1 MLVQLLAILLVL
13 NVFTHEAVAQVPDE
27 PCKDQPQTKYCES
40 AKSKGLCNSKE
51 AGGMMKRRCAK
62 TCGFCTEK

>member
-13 NVFTHEAVAQVPDE
+13 NVFTHEAVAQVEE
-27 PCKDQPQTKYCES
+27 PCKDQLQSKYCES
-40 AKSKGLCNSKE
+40 GKAKGLCNSEK

-62 TCGFCTEK
+62 TCGFCKE